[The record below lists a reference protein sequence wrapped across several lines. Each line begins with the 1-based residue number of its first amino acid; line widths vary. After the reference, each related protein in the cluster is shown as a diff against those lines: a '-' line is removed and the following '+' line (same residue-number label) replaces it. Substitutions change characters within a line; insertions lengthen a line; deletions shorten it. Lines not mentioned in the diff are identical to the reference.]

1 MLLEDYLEILKKKKL
16 EKVKKPW
23 LNKKIISEDFF
34 SDVYPDQKIEEWKF
48 FDIRSAV
55 DKNLK
60 LLSNGV
66 DVNNEKASELQ
77 KNAIVFNNGIYDEK
91 STEKSFKSKLNIY
104 KLKEHEKIN
113 SNIYKKIHSDFNK
126 YSEKR
131 LSGHND
137 SKTINLLSLNAILNQ
152 GLVIEVPSNTVFDKP
167 IRIYNHISS
176 EQALINPY
184 LFIIIR
190 DNSNIE
196 FQDITNY
203 MGKNN
208 WTNFFYEVY
217 IEKNSTLKISNLS
230 EKQTSNINTSSYN
243 FHLEEYSSLL
253 FSSINKGFSKKDI
266 RVFLNGVHS
275 KSIIKGM
282 LLSDDKE
289 TNDVFCKITHNARNT
304 KSNQDW
310 RMISSGNSQTSLN
323 GKIKIL
329 KNSKKSSGS
338 FYSKSLL
345 LDDKAKAFSKPELE
359 IFEDEVSCSHGASF
373 GEIEKEKIFYLQS
386 RGLSKD
392 QAIKLLVIAFIN
404 ELNLNDKT
412 LEKNMFLEI
421 ESILLIK

>member
-1 MLLEDYLEILKKKKL
+1 MLLEDYLEILKKNKL
-16 EKVKKPW
+16 EKVQKPW

-34 SDVYPDQKIEEWKF
+34 SDIYPDQKIEEWKF

-104 KLKEHEKIN
+104 KLKEHEEIN

-152 GLVIEVPSNTVFDKP
+152 GLVIEIPSNTVFDKP

-421 ESILLIK
+421 ESILINQ

>member
-1 MLLEDYLEILKKKKL
+1 
-16 EKVKKPW
+16 
-23 LNKKIISEDFF
+23 
-34 SDVYPDQKIEEWKF
+34 
-48 FDIRSAV
+48 
-55 DKNLK
+55 
-60 LLSNGV
+60 
-66 DVNNEKASELQ
+66 
-77 KNAIVFNNGIYDEK
+77 
-91 STEKSFKSKLNIY
+91 
-104 KLKEHEKIN
+104 
-113 SNIYKKIHSDFNK
+113 
-126 YSEKR
+126 
-131 LSGHND
+131 
-137 SKTINLLSLNAILNQ
+137 
-152 GLVIEVPSNTVFDKP
+152 
-167 IRIYNHISS
+167 
-176 EQALINPY
+176 
-184 LFIIIR
+184 
-190 DNSNIE
+190 
-196 FQDITNY
+196 

-289 TNDVFCKITHNARNT
+289 TTDVFCKITHNARNT
-304 KSNQDW
+304 ESNQDW